1 MSFFKS
7 LLNVINPLPAII
19 KANSVS
25 GQSFGDKLLNVINPA
40 QSLIKE
46 NTGLTQL
53 QLSDEYKALTS
64 GDSVLT
70 QSEIDAAK
78 SGVLPAEVQTILDAN
93 KTNVSDL
100 VAPVDNTKL
109 YIIVGAAVLAL
120 FIMRE

>member
-100 VAPVDNTKL
+100 VAPVDNKKL